1 MDREIKFEEPFLKK
15 PKIEEPDWEEEKP
28 DPIFNEPLS
37 IKNEVEEEEEDI
49 EPPILTPEA
58 APKSR
63 KFSEISRCSI
73 CLNFFAL
80 NQLKSVEVDEK
91 LILMTGSFLR
101 GEIKT
106 IEEARIFMRSHNQS
120 PLVCR
125 VHFSVAIVE
134 IFKILGIKHV
144 QDIYKCPMQSI
155 KQLMLTVHLL
165 QPNSVTKF
173 DFLELFRLFVHNFY
187 ASVPAQVPVS
197 GQNSRNCSLC
207 FKFGN
212 QESIVEFG
220 PAIDELLMMVGW
232 VLLNKCGIN
241 EAKHFLTS
249 THPKFVCIA
258 HFQQIEIKFL
268 GILASPFA
276 METLMGVIA
285 LLGAKMTETEFFYK
299 FTNFKNR
306 TGVCNSTNLVPRQC
320 SQVSPQI
327 RKHPLGRQVCA
338 VCFKIDDATRMDAI
352 HSKEEKIIVLT
363 GCLLNGTLKN
373 SKSSVYFNPTNI
385 RNRIHICREHAG
397 DAVRYIYKVLKIEKI
412 DNLAA
417 CFPVDV
423 ANVMKTAEVLCS
435 ITERYFFC
443 CFYYFVTKNTDL
455 TTPKKMYDE
464 YVRRFFKGF

>member
-1 MDREIKFEEPFLKK
+1 MERDVKFEEPHMKK

-28 DPIFNEPLS
+28 DPIFNEPF
-37 IKNEVEEEEEDI
+37 IKYEVEEEYT
-49 EPPILTPEA
+49 EPPILAPEA

-73 CLNFFAL
+73 CLKFFAL
-80 NQLKSVEVDEK
+80 NQLKTVGIDEK
-91 LILMTGSFLR
+91 LILMTGNLLR
-101 GEIKT
+101 GEIKS

-134 IFKILGIKHV
+134 IFKVLGIKHV
-144 QDIYKCPMQSI
+144 QDITRCSMQSI
-155 KQLMLTVHLL
+155 NQLMLTVHSLVL
-165 QPNSVTKF
+165 NSIAKF
-173 DFLELFRLFVHNFY
+173 DFLELFRLFVQHFY
-187 ASVPAQVPVS
+187 ASVPAQVPVK

-207 FKFGN
+207 FKYGN
-212 QESIVEFG
+212 RETIVEFG
-220 PAIDELLMMVGW
+220 PEIDEFLVMVGW
-232 VLLNKCGIN
+232 VLLKKCGIN
-241 EAKHFLTS
+241 EAKKFLTS
-249 THPKFVCIA
+249 TCPKFVCIA
-258 HFQQIEIKFL
+258 HFQQIASKFF
-268 GILASPFA
+268 GILADPFA
-276 METLMGVIA
+276 MQKLMDVID
-285 LLGAKMTETEFFYK
+285 LLGAKMTETEFLYK
-299 FTNFKNR
+299 FTHFKDR

-320 SQVSPQI
+320 SQVA
-327 RKHPLGRQVCA
+327 RKPHYYTGGRQVCA

-352 HSKEEKIIVLT
+352 QSKEEKIIVLT

-373 SKSSVYFNPTNI
+373 SKSSVYFNPGNI

-397 DAVRYIYKVLKIEKI
+397 DAVRYIYTVLKIEEI
-412 DNLAA
+412 NNLAS

-464 YVRRFFKGF
+464 YVRRYYREAVNF